1 MRKRTHIL
9 APLPIPPPENRGR
22 GAIALCA
29 LLLLSGC
36 AGANNRQN
44 NRPKPPETEADRQA
58 NLPGAITGSG
68 WHIQWRERN
77 PKRPEKPLRVLEA
90 VAQTGELAD
99 QDDTNTMR
107 LREVRARLYRNGQA
121 AADIQA
127 PQLTA
132 NQRDR
137 ILVGTG
143 GVTLT
148 SLADPPDTVVTADKI
163 TWDTHTGKIAGV
175 GNAHVLQRL
184 PDGTINEHQG
194 YRVTYNNA
202 EKTFDV
208 E

>member
-1 MRKRTHIL
+1 MSKRTHNL
-9 APLPIPPPENRGR
+9 TPLPI
-22 GAIALCA
+22 GATALCA

-36 AGANNRQN
+36 NGANTRQRS
-44 NRPKPPETEADRQA
+44 RPQPPETEAERQA

-68 WHIQWRERN
+68 WHIRWRERN
-77 PKRPEKPLRVLEA
+77 PKHPEKPLRVLEA

-107 LREVRARLYRNGQA
+107 LHDVHAQLYRNGQA
-121 AADIQA
+121 AAIIQA
-127 PQLTA
+127 PQLAA

-137 ILVGTG
+137 ILIGTG

-148 SLADPPDTVVTADKI
+148 SLTDPPDTVVTADKI
-163 TWDTHTGKIAGV
+163 TWNTHTGKIAGV
-175 GNAHVLQRL
+175 GNAHVVQHL

-194 YRVTYNNA
+194 YRVTYNNE